1 MWKIAILM
9 HMLLGTV
16 LAGVAVVII
25 VTNPELYARG
35 MTLILPAVIVAA
47 LVAFPPSVWIAKKI
61 LAQTNGA

>member
-25 VTNPELYARG
+25 VTNPALYASG
-35 MTLILPAVIVAA
+35 MKLILPAVIAA
-47 LVAFPPSVWIAKKI
+47 VLVALPPSIWIAKKI

>member
-25 VTNPELYARG
+25 VTNPGLYEKG
-35 MTLILPAVIVAA
+35 MTLILPAVIVAV
-47 LVAFPPSVWIAKKI
+47 LVAFPLSIWVAKKI
-61 LAQTNGA
+61 LAQTNGV